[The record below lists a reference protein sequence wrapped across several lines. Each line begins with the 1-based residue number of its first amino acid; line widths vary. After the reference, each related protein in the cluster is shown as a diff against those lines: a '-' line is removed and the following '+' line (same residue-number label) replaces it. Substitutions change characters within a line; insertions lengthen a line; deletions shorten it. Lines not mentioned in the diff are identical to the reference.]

1 MNFFEH
7 QDQARNNTRKLI
19 LLFALSLLFITVTV
33 YLAAVVTLSGS
44 SKGSR
49 SRSSRYSSSNCTQLR
64 PTAPAPRVSPNF
76 NDPAQRFK
84 PRDPNSVAVSPTIQ
98 VQCPPVTQ
106 KASFSWWNPS
116 LFFTIGTGT
125 VVLVGLGSLYKIQ
138 TLKAGGSV
146 IAQEMGG
153 RLLLS
158 DMAHPEERQLLNV
171 VEEMAIAAGIS
182 VPAVYVMDG
191 EQGINA
197 FAAGFTPNDA
207 VIGVTRGTLEQL
219 SRDELQGVI
228 GHEFSHILNGDMRL
242 NIRLIGLLHGL
253 LLIYITGRIIIDV
266 RPRGK
271 DGNAVLV
278 FGIALVIIGSFG
290 LLCGRLIKS
299 AISRQREFL
308 ADASAVQFTRNP
320 AGIAGA
326 LDKIANH
333 HYSSLVRSPSA
344 EGNSHLFFGSAL
356 HFNFLEELF
365 ATHPPLT
372 QRIRRLDAAKRQYA
386 GQTPKFSSGEA
397 STAGQESLAMG
408 FAAGSSTVARSSSMQ
423 ANAAQIV
430 SQVGTVTP
438 EHYAYAK
445 ALLGQLPETIALG
458 LREPQG
464 AIAIVYGLLLDTQ
477 NAAVRTK
484 QLEWLKQVEPA
495 DVIEK
500 TLALSADIDAL
511 DPRSRLPLV
520 DLTVP
525 VLRQSDT
532 DQHQR
537 LFKCIQGLANAD
549 GRWSLSEFVL
559 YAVLRHRLQPSSA
572 ASTSSSELTTIE
584 QIWSDCL
591 ILLSGL
597 AQVGQTGTDAITY
610 AFRSGVY
617 RLPGAG
623 QKTLP
628 DAPPACNMK
637 TLKHSIDRL
646 NLATPKLKQA
656 IVDACAHTVLL
667 DNKVTVQ
674 EAELLRAIVIL
685 LDCPMP
691 PFLNTGSK
699 RVKA

>member
-7 QDQARNNTRKLI
+7 QDQARKNTRKLI
-19 LLFALSLLFITVTV
+19 FLFALSLLFITGTV

-44 SKGSR
+44 LKGSKP
-49 SRSSRYSSSNCTQLR
+49 RSSRNAINCTQPR
-64 PTAPAPRVSPNF
+64 PAASEPGVTPNMS
-76 NDPAQRFK
+76 DPAQRFK
-84 PRDPNSVAVSPTIQ
+84 PRDSNRVAVSSSP
-98 VQCPPVTQ
+98 VLVPCPPVTQ
-106 KASFSWWNPS
+106 KAAFSWWQPS

-138 TLKAGGSV
+138 TLKAGGSI

-158 DMAHPEERQLLNV
+158 EMAHPEERQLLNV

-182 VPAVYVMDG
+182 VPAVYVMDN

-242 NIRLIGLLHGL
+242 NIRLIGILHGL
-253 LLIYITGRIIIDV
+253 LLLYITGRVVIDW

-271 DGNAVLV
+271 EGNAVLA
-278 FGIALVIIGSFG
+278 FGIALVVIGSFG

-333 HYSSLVRSPSA
+333 HYSSLVHAPSA
-344 EGNSHLFFGSAL
+344 ESNSHLFFGSAL
-356 HFNFLEELF
+356 RFNFLEELF
-365 ATHPPLT
+365 ATHPPLG
-372 QRIRRLDAAKRQYA
+372 QRIRRLNASKRQYA
-386 GQTPKFSSGEA
+386 GQAPMSSSSPAVGE
-397 STAGQESLAMG
+397 ESLTMG
-408 FAAGSSTVARSSSMQ
+408 FAGGSPVTRSPHIQ
-423 ANAAQIV
+423 ANPAQIV
-430 SQVGTVTP
+430 SQIGTVTP

-445 ALLGQLPETIALG
+445 ALLGQLPESLLLG
-458 LREPQG
+458 IREPQG

-477 NAAVRTK
+477 NLQVRTQ

-500 TLALSADIDAL
+500 TLTLSADIDAL

-549 GRWSLSEFVL
+549 GRWSLPEFVL

-572 ASTSSSELTTIE
+572 TSTQATEFTTIG

-597 AQVGQTGTDAITY
+597 AQVGQTGTDAIAY

-623 QKTLP
+623 QETLP

-637 TLKHSIDRL
+637 TLKHSLDRL

-674 EAELLRAIVIL
+674 ETELLRAIVIL

-699 RVKA
+699 MFARNV

>member
-7 QDQARNNTRKLI
+7 QDRARNNTRKLI
-19 LLFALSLLFITVTV
+19 LLFGLSLLFITVTV
-33 YLAAVVTLSGS
+33 YLAAVITLSS
-44 SKGSR
+44 SFKGKT
-49 SRSSRYSSSNCTQLR
+49 RSSRYQATNC
-64 PTAPAPRVSPNF
+64 P
-76 NDPAQRFK
+76 
-84 PRDPNSVAVSPTIQ
+84 Q
-98 VQCPPVTQ
+98 VTRAYPLEIDDATTNLPPCMPVTR
-106 KASFSWWNPS
+106 KATFSWWNPP

-153 RLLLS
+153 RLLLAE
-158 DMAHPEERQLLNV
+158 MAHSEERQLLNV

-207 VIGVTRGTLEQL
+207 VIGVTRGALEQL

-242 NIRLIGLLHGL
+242 NIRLIGVLHGL
-253 LLIYITGRIIIDV
+253 LLIYIIGRIVIDW
-266 RPRGK
+266 RSRDEK
-271 DGNAVLV
+271 GNGMLA
-278 FGIALVIIGSFG
+278 FGIALMVVGSLG

-326 LDKIANH
+326 LDKIAQH
-333 HYSSLVRSPSA
+333 HYSSLVRTPAA
-344 EGNSHLFFGSAL
+344 ESNSHMFFGSAL
-356 HFNFLEELF
+356 RFGFFEDLF
-365 ATHPPLT
+365 ATHPPLA
-372 QRIRRLDAAKRQYA
+372 QRIRRLDASKQQYA
-386 GQTPKFSSGEA
+386 GQTPRFASSHLE
-397 STAGQESLAMG
+397 GQESLTMG
-408 FAAGSSTVARSSSMQ
+408 FSSSGPAAHTPHIQ
-423 ANAAQIV
+423 ANPAQVV

-445 ALLGQLPETIALG
+445 ALLGQLPESLHSGI
-458 LREPQG
+458 REPQG

-477 NAAVRTK
+477 NSQVRTK

-525 VLRQSDT
+525 ILRQRDT

-559 YAVLRHRLQPSSA
+559 YAVLRHRLQPTNAKSA
-572 ASTSSSELTTIE
+572 QAAEFTTIG

-591 ILLSGL
+591 LLLSSL
-597 AQVGQTGTDAITY
+597 AQVGQTGADAITY

-623 QKTLP
+623 QETVP
-628 DAPPACNMK
+628 EVPPATNMK
-637 TLKHSIDRL
+637 TLKQSLDRL

-699 RVKA
+699 MLAKGL